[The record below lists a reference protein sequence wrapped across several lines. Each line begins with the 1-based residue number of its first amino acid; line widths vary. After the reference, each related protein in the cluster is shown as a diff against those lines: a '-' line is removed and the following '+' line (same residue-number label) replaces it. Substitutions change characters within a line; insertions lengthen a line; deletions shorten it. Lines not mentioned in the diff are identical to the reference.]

1 MRALILILVLVT
13 TNLAAAEVYR
23 WVDDSGV
30 THFSDRPREGAER
43 ITINPAQ
50 TYSAPEARVSRS
62 ERDEPKEE
70 KEETTAYTSV
80 AISSP
85 QAGQA
90 MTNTGGL
97 VQVAIQTQPPI
108 NVNHTAR
115 VYLDGRVAEEL
126 AGGRS
131 STQLKEVSRG
141 EHNLRVDI
149 QDSTGRTLG
158 QSDTV
163 KFSVIQPSVLNRNN
177 PNAPVRPTPLPPRPT
192 PLPAR

>member
-1 MRALILILVLVT
+1 MVLVM

-108 NVNHTAR
+108 NVNHKAR